1 MMEDR
6 LEKQSCKVLCQY
18 HLPFG
23 IYEGGSLLEPP
34 PWVGGFQ
41 KSPDMVGLRNEY
53 SLFLS

>member
-1 MMEDR
+1 MEDR